1 VRTGGCRSRTSSR
14 RAAGNEEGACGT
26 LGWAGGGRSTPVD
39 NELTG
44 EEAVTGE
51 THAPGVAADGSSS
64 KVLPH
69 IQRKMTV
76 QFTDSN
82 GNREGQWRPM
92 MVSRGG
98 QLRAEQELESA
109 SCGLFI
115 GAREVVGD
123 CECGSRNHGWK
134 RWLPP
139 HFARQARGLDAAIQ
153 TLPLIGGPHR
163 FNFYQIFQNS
173 LNL

>member
-82 GNREGQWRPM
+82 GNREGQRRPM

-98 QLRAEQELESA
+98 QLRAEQERAEWRHGRGGREWEELESA

-115 GAREVVGD
+115 GARG
-123 CECGSRNHGWK
+123 GGRL
-134 RWLPP
+134 R
-139 HFARQARGLDAAIQ
+139 AR
-153 TLPLIGGPHR
+153 
-163 FNFYQIFQNS
+163 
-173 LNL
+173 